1 MTPMQKLTLEI
12 LNDCMGIV
20 ERKVSNPVYKKVIVS
35 MGYPYARKE
44 ILKSSDEELKRDMN
58 LVYNRLKKH
67 FDKKQLK
74 DEIDFS
80 NSISDIKVPK
90 FISKQVGEYF

>member
-1 MTPMQKLTLEI
+1 
-12 LNDCMGIV
+12 
-20 ERKVSNPVYKKVIVS
+20 
-35 MGYPYARKE
+35 
-44 ILKSSDEELKRDMN
+44 MN

-67 FDKKQLK
+67 FSKKQLK

-90 FISKQVGEYF
+90 FLSEQVGDYF

>member
-12 LNDCMGIV
+12 LSDCMGIV
-20 ERKVSNPVYKKVIVS
+20 ERKVSNPVYKKVIIS

-44 ILKSSDEELKRDMN
+44 ILKSSDAELKKDMN

-67 FDKKQLK
+67 FEKKQFKEAVKEANL
-74 DEIDFS
+74 
-80 NSISDIKVPK
+80 ISDIKVPK
-90 FISKQVGEYF
+90 FLTDQIGDYF